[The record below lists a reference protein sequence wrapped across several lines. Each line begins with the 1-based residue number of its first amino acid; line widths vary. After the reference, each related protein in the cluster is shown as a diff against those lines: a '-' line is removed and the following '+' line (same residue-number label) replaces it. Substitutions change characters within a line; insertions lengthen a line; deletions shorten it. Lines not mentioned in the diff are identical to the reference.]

1 MVTILKVK
9 DIIKS
14 DLASGSDKGEI
25 IFKLISEN
33 FKKKENIIIDF
44 SGIETLTTA
53 FLNKSIGE
61 LYRLGTP
68 EELNKYIQIDSG
80 TLSSSQIKRVSMVQK
95 NSRNKLSQE
104 IIDEVMENE

>member
-1 MVTILKVK
+1 MTTILKIR

-25 IFKLISEN
+25 IFKLITEK
-33 FKKKENIIIDF
+33 FKEQENIIIDF

-68 EELNKYIQIDSG
+68 EELNKYILIDSNS
-80 TLSSSQIKRVSMVQK
+80 LSSSQKKRVAMVQK